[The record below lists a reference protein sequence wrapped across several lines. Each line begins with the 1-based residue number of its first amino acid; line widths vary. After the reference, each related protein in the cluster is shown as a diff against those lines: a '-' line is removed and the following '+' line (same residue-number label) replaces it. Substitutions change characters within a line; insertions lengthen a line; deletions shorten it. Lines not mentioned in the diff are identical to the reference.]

1 MNTKIKIRVKKGK
14 SNKVINALDLGN
26 GVVKAKS
33 FSFKKFRFMDMYFFT
48 DGVLKSAE
56 VVNQKKNRAYRIRN
70 I

>member
-1 MNTKIKIRVKKGK
+1 MK
-14 SNKVINALDLGN
+14 SLDLGN